1 MFLLALL
8 LAFPAPAWAQPADCA
23 SVPVGPPVDLQ
34 VFGASPG
41 RPGMITGI
49 ALPPTPAFGS
59 RCVAPVAPPAD
70 VLRGPPAPNGLLQG
84 NGPRDVLH
92 NRLTPEVVVGSPPS
106 GLDAAPP

>member
-1 MFLLALL
+1 
-8 LAFPAPAWAQPADCA
+8 
-23 SVPVGPPVDLQ
+23 
-34 VFGASPG
+34 
-41 RPGMITGI
+41 MITGI

-70 VLRGPPAPNGLLQG
+70 VLRGAPAPHGLLQG
-84 NGPRDVLH
+84 DGPRDVLH